1 MLRVQEED
9 SYNTSRMGY
18 NVLVAEPS
26 NDTWTSI
33 AHGVRRYQ
41 PEATVL
47 RVKDG
52 EQAVRFL
59 FHRGLLAEDPET
71 PDLIVLNAEL
81 AVVPMNAVLARLR
94 QHPRTRSVPVLVVS
108 HDDQEMPEL
117 DQPVEGQQWLHRQP
131 GVVVL
136 TGAQRLEKEVADAMH
151 RASSLLDEVESEDTS
166 WPDATARLRVLFR
179 RLE

>member
-1 MLRVQEED
+1 M
-9 SYNTSRMGY
+9 SY

-59 FHRGLLAEDPET
+59 FHRGLLAEGPET

-94 QHPRTRSVPVLVVS
+94 QHPRTRAVPVLVVS
-108 HDDQEMPEL
+108 QERDDAEPPAES
-117 DQPVEGQQWLHRQP
+117 QQWLHRHP

-136 TGAQRLEKEVADAMH
+136 TGAHRLEKEVAEAMH
-151 RASSLLDEVESEDTS
+151 RASSLLDADDVEDSS
-166 WPDATARLRVLFR
+166 WLDATARLRVLIH